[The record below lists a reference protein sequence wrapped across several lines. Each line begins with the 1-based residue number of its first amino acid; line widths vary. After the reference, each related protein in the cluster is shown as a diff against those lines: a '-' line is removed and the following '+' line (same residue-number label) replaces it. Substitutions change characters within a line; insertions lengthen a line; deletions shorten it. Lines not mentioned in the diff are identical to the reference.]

1 VHLLMIFHDYEF
13 RIDAQKSKNSKY
25 RIVEKKA
32 FEKSWDSFVDV
43 QAIRKMSEGIKY
55 VTKYLS
61 KSDTESQTHVLTFA
75 LCWLFRKRSFAV
87 SADLYD
93 VIQASTGRRRMIQM
107 NLMGEEV
114 ARKVVWVFIGIF
126 SAETLRIT
134 HNEWRK
140 TITDKTI
147 LNENLT

>member
-1 VHLLMIFHDYEF
+1 M
-13 RIDAQKSKNSKY
+13 R
-25 RIVEKKA
+25 
-32 FEKSWDSFVDV
+32 
-43 QAIRKMSEGIKY
+43 EGIKY

-61 KSDTESQTHVLTFA
+61 KSNAESQTYVLTFA

-87 SADLYD
+87 SGDLYD

-114 ARKVVWVFIGIF
+114 ALHVVWVFIGIF

-147 LNENLT
+147 LNKILT